1 MFVRNGNKMILKL
14 KVLSEMQA
22 RSIWQTFDV
31 SFITF
36 PVINPQVFQV
46 YRRNDH
52 TTKPAMFK
60 KTKKKKENN

>member
-1 MFVRNGNKMILKL
+1 MFVRNGNKMILTL

-22 RSIWQTFDV
+22 RSIWQAFHV
-31 SFITF
+31 SFTTF

-52 TTKPAMFK
+52 TTKPAI
-60 KTKKKKENN
+60 